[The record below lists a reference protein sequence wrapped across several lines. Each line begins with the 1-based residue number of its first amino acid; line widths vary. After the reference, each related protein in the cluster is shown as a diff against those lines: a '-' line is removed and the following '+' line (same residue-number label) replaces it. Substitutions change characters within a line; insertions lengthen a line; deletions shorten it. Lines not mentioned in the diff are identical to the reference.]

1 MSGWIRCAVI
11 GLATG
16 VVLGACAKVPYT
28 GRLQGNIVPNGIMR
42 SIGKTTYAT
51 MLSGKKLQKK
61 GANATTLSRVG
72 GRVATVANQP
82 KYDWSYTLIVE
93 DTLNAWCLP
102 GGYIGFYTGILPAL
116 ESEAGMASVMGHEV
130 GHAMAHHG
138 AERLSQSLALLGGL
152 LGLKV
157 YLDKETKMSQKDQAL
172 VLGAV
177 GVGATFGIIL
187 PFSRA
192 HEREADVIGMM
203 YMAEAGYPP
212 VEAVNVWK
220 RMDKLGGASVPAF
233 MSTHPSH
240 KARQANLKEWLP
252 AARKKYQRSKRYK
265 GVLNERW

>member
-1 MSGWIRCAVI
+1 MSGWIRFVVVAGAI
-11 GLATG
+11 GSFL
-16 VVLGACAKVPYT
+16 VACAKVPYT
-28 GRLQGNIVPNGIMR
+28 GRLQGNIVPDGVMR
-42 SIGKTTYAT
+42 AIGKTTYST

-72 GRVATVANQP
+72 GRVSKVANQP
-82 KYDWSYTLIVE
+82 KYDWSYNLIVE
-93 DTLNAWCLP
+93 DTVNAWCLP
-102 GGYIGFYTGILPAL
+102 GGYIGFYTGILPTL

-138 AERLSQSLALLGGL
+138 AERLSQKLGVLGGL

-157 YLDKETKMSQKDQAL
+157 YLDSKSKMSAEEKAL

-177 GVGATFGIIL
+177 GVGATFGIVL

-220 RMDKLGGASVPAF
+220 RMDSIIWGSL
-233 MSTHPSH
+233 
-240 KARQANLKEWLP
+240 
-252 AARKKYQRSKRYK
+252 
-265 GVLNERW
+265 

>member
-1 MSGWIRCAVI
+1 MSGWVRYAAV
-11 GLATG
+11 G
-16 VVLGACAKVPYT
+16 VAVCGFVGACAKVPYT
-28 GRLQGNIVPNGIMR
+28 GRIQGNVVPDSIMR
-42 SIGKTTYAT
+42 GIGKATYST
-51 MLSGKKLQKK
+51 MLQGKKLQKT
-61 GANATTLSRVG
+61 GGNATTLSRVG
-72 GRVATVANQP
+72 GRVSKVADQP
-82 KYDWSYTLIVE
+82 KYDWSYNLIVE
-93 DTLNAWCLP
+93 DSVNAWCLP
-102 GGYIGFYTGILPAL
+102 GGYIGFYTGILPTL

-138 AERLSQSLALLGGL
+138 AERLTQTLAVLGGL
-152 LGLKV
+152 IGLKV
-157 YLDKETKMSQKDQAL
+157 YLDKETKMSSKEQAL

-177 GVGATFGIIL
+177 GVGATFGIVL

-212 VEAVNVWK
+212 VEAINVWK
-220 RMDKLGGASVPAF
+220 RMDQLGGPGVPSF

-252 AARKKYQRSKRYK
+252 SARKKYQRSKRYK